1 MKHSDYSLIPTF
13 VAIMEERNCTK
24 AALRLVVS
32 QSAVSQ
38 AVVRLRKVFS
48 DALFFCESHGVA
60 PTVFAQIDPTL
71 ASAVENIAYMQPEH
85 SRFEP
90 LECNKRF
97 VISSLSGLA

>member
-38 AVVRLRKVFS
+38 AVVRLREVFS
-48 DALFFCESHGVA
+48 DALFFVRV
-60 PTVFAQIDPTL
+60 TVLRQRFLLKSTRRTRVLWKI
-71 ASAVENIAYMQPEH
+71 
-85 SRFEP
+85 SRT
-90 LECNKRF
+90 C
-97 VISSLSGLA
+97 SQSTQGLSRWNAINALSFLL